1 MISCKL
7 YALHQ
12 RWQDG
17 WQNIFEQMYLLFI
30 GDYVPTLRISHQSK
44 TLMRTHTEWRWKDR
58 GVGASWGRKCKK
70 KIPTVIKKKKK
81 KLQQL
86 IALAN
91 IWSLLPTHSFFQVD
105 PINRQEELVRSH
117 SHNCERRITSS
128 RWKDIMFALHRICAL
143 TLVLVSCLS
152 AKPVKRDAD
161 ELLERH
167 IPALNETI
175 AEVGCVSIICFKIPS
190 DITHHKLF

>member
-58 GVGASWGRKCKK
+58 GWGLAEGERAKRKSQQSSKE
-70 KIPTVIKKKKK
+70 KKK

-152 AKPVKRDAD
+152 AKPVKRNAD

-167 IPALNETI
+167 IPTLKTI
-175 AEVGCVSIICFKIPS
+175 AKAGCVSIICFKTPS